1 MHPILNIAI
10 QAAIKG
16 GNNIIQAYDK
26 NTFNYLKNKE
36 ILKKEIFKTKNII
49 INLIK
54 KSYFHHHILFHYNNL
69 KLKKFK
75 NPTWVINLIHGK
87 KNFKKRF
94 PNFCISITIFI
105 RNKINS
111 SVIYDPLK
119 NELFTAVNGH
129 GAQINGHRMRSSK
142 ENLFKKIFI
151 SAKIN
156 YLLCKNHHIFYQIL
170 KNIFEKGISFRS
182 TNLIPLDL
190 VYLANGRIDCII
202 EHNFQM
208 KNYYSGILH
217 VKESGGIISDYT
229 GGFDYNNKT
238 VIIANNSKIL
248 SFILKKMKL
257 LY

>member
-36 ILKKEIFKTKNII
+36 ILQKEIYKTKNMI

-54 KSYFHHHILFHYNNL
+54 KSYFKHHILFNYNSS

-75 NPTWVINLIHGK
+75 NPTWIINLIHGK

-94 PNFCISITIFI
+94 PNFCVSITIFVQK
-105 RNKINS
+105 KINS

-142 ENLFKKIFI
+142 TYLLKKIFV

-156 YLLCKNHHIFYQIL
+156 YMIFQKNHIFYKIL
-170 KNIFEKGISFRS
+170 KKIFKKGIIFRS
-182 TNLIPLDL
+182 TNLVPLDL
-190 VYLANGRIDCII
+190 AYLANGRIDCII
-202 EHNFQM
+202 EYNFKI

-217 VKESGGIISDYT
+217 VKETGGIISDYQ

-238 VIIANNSKIL
+238 VIIANNAKVL
-248 SFILKKMKL
+248 SLILKKIKS

>member
-1 MHPILNIAI
+1 MHPILNIAV

-26 NTFNYLKNKE
+26 STFNYLKNEDILQKE
-36 ILKKEIFKTKNII
+36 IYKTKNVI

-54 KSYFHHHILFHYNNL
+54 KSYFQHHILFNYNNL
-69 KLKKFK
+69 KLRKFK
-75 NPTWVINLIHGK
+75 NPTWIVNLIHGK

-105 RNKINS
+105 KKKIHS

-129 GAQINGHRMRSSK
+129 GAQINGHRMRSSQTYA
-142 ENLFKKIFI
+142 LKKIFV

-156 YLLCKNHHIFYQIL
+156 YMLFKNNIFYNVL
-170 KNIFEKGISFRS
+170 KKIFKKGISFRS
-182 TNLIPLDL
+182 TSLIPLDL
-190 VYLANGRIDCII
+190 VYLANGKIDCII
-202 EHNFQM
+202 EQNFQM

-217 VKESGGIISDYT
+217 VKETGGIISDYK

-248 SFILKKMKL
+248 SLILKEIKS

>member
-10 QAAIKG
+10 QIAIKG

-26 NTFNYLKNKE
+26 STFNYLKNEE
-36 ILKKEIFKTKNII
+36 ILKKEIFKTRNII

-54 KSYFHHHILFHYNNL
+54 KSYFQHHILFNYNNL
-69 KLKKFK
+69 KLKQFN

-105 RNKINS
+105 KKKIHYS
-111 SVIYDPLK
+111 IIYDPLK
-119 NELFTAVNGH
+119 NELFTAVDGH
-129 GAQINGHRMRSSK
+129 GAQINGHRMRCPQTHT
-142 ENLFKKIFI
+142 LKKIFI
-151 SAKIN
+151 STKIDYMLFKHN
-156 YLLCKNHHIFYQIL
+156 HIFYKIL
-170 KNIFEKGISFRS
+170 KKIFKKKIFFRT

-202 EHNFQM
+202 EKNFQM
-208 KNYYSGILH
+208 KKYYSGILH
-217 VKESGGIISDYT
+217 IKETGGIISDYQ

-248 SFILKKMKL
+248 SLILKVI
-257 LY
+257 